1 MSLPSYVS
9 AISGDLSED
18 NATCTTT
25 DQRGDASSDSG
36 PWIDIDK
43 LTLALSALSLSPSVN
58 DEERVQWPSEVS
70 KKKPN
75 NIKVVIL
82 TPDSQSNAKEFTL
95 TLPTHFYFI
104 FNFIFML
111 KCIIYEGHF
120 ITRKPQGFFYPPG
133 YTLSKSIF

>member
-43 LTLALSALSLSPSVN
+43 LILALSGLSLSPSVK
-58 DEERVQWPSEVS
+58 WPSKVS
-70 KKKPN
+70 KKRPN

-111 KCIIYEGHF
+111 KCIIYVGHF